1 MLTQGCTSLSLSLP
15 IHRSPTPYT
24 RVHSL
29 AIHRSFLPLSIPPI
43 QRFIDHTAVQF
54 LLNLLIQ
61 DLVSERILKIRIP
74 LSLSL
79 FRKTIRVNY
88 VT

>member
-15 IHRSPTPYT
+15 IHRPPTPYT

-29 AIHRSFLPLSIPPI
+29 AIHRSFPPLSIPPI

-79 FRKTIRVNY
+79 SFVKRSVLIT
-88 VT
+88 